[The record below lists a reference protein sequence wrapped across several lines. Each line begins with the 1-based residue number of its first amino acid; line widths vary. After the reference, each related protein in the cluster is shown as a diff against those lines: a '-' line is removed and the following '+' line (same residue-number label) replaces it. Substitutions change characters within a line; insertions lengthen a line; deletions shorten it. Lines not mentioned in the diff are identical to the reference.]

1 MLKTIIKSI
10 EYKYSNNDKTLN
22 LTGVAYINN
31 QKEIIN
37 FTGSFTDLNNQYYGD
52 FAYSEKDTIN
62 MALSNV
68 PDNFILDI
76 TYFLLEAIN
85 SFKKESFQ

>member
-1 MLKTIIKSI
+1 MDGIKSI
-10 EYKYSNNDKTLN
+10 EYKYSNDILN
-22 LTGVAYINN
+22 LIGTVYFDNYR
-31 QKEIIN
+31 KIIN

-62 MALSNV
+62 MALSNI
-68 PDNFILDI
+68 PDDFILDI

-85 SFKKESFQ
+85 SFRKESFQ